1 MKILVLTA
9 AEVRQAIRMKIAI
22 DVMKTAFRD
31 FSMDNSQA
39 PLRSK
44 ISADKSNGTVLLMPA
59 ITDSDL
65 AIKIVSVFDN
75 NHHLALPLIHA
86 MIIVLD
92 VSTGKPLALLEGG
105 SITAIRTGAASGA
118 ATDVL
123 ARNDAKSVAIIGSGV
138 QARTQLEAV
147 CTVRKIEKAWV
158 YSPNTEHVEIFASEM
173 SGREPIPDDL
183 CVVTSSMEA
192 IQDADIICTATTS
205 NTPVFDGNYIKK
217 GTHVNAIGS
226 FTPKMQEVDSETIR
240 KSLVVVDS
248 RQSVLSESGDLIIP
262 IEANIVK
269 ENHIHAEL
277 GEIISNKISGR
288 TDKDQITCF
297 KSCGV
302 AVQDVAAAQIVV
314 EEAKRLG
321 LGTVVSL

>member
-22 DVMKTAFRD
+22 DVMKTTFRD
-31 FSMDNSQA
+31 FSIDNSQA

-75 NHHLALPLIHA
+75 YHHLALPLIHA

-105 SITAIRTGAASGA
+105 SITAILTGAASGA

-158 YSPNTEHVEIFASEM
+158 YSPNTEHAEIFASEM

-226 FTPKMQEVDSETIR
+226 FTPKMQEVDPVTIS

-248 RQSVLSESGDLIIP
+248 RKSVLEEAGDLIIP

-269 ENHIHAEL
+269 KDHIHAEL
-277 GEIISNKISGR
+277 GAIISNTLLGR
-288 TDKDQITCF
+288 TNRNQITYF

-302 AVQDVAAAQIVV
+302 AVQDVAAAQLAVQ
-314 EEAKRLG
+314 EAKRLG
-321 LGTVVSL
+321 LGTVISL

>member
-9 AEVRQAIRMKIAI
+9 AEVRQAVRMQIAI
-22 DVMKTAFRD
+22 GVMKTAFRD

-59 ITDSDL
+59 ITDKDL

-75 NHHLALPLIHA
+75 NQHLALPLIHA

-118 ATDVL
+118 ATDIL
-123 ARNDAKSVAIIGSGV
+123 ARNDAKSVAIIGSGI

-147 CTVRKIEKAWV
+147 CAVRAIEQAWI
-158 YSPNTEHVEIFASEM
+158 YSPNTKHAEDFASEM
-173 SGREPIPDDL
+173 SGSGSIPHNL
-183 CVVTSSMEA
+183 HVAPSSMEA
-192 IQDADIICTATTS
+192 VQNADIVCTATTS
-205 NTPVFDGNYIKK
+205 NTPVFDGNHIKK
-217 GTHVNAIGS
+217 GAHINAIGS
-226 FTPKMQEVDSETIR
+226 FTPKMQEVDPVTIS

-248 RQSVLSESGDLIIP
+248 RQSVLKEAGDLIVP
-262 IEANIVK
+262 IEANIVQK
-269 ENHIHAEL
+269 DHIHAEL
-277 GEIISNKISGR
+277 GEIISNKLLGR
-288 TDKDQITCF
+288 TDKDQITYF

-302 AVQDVAAAQIVV
+302 AVQDVAAAQLAVQ
-314 EEAKRLG
+314 EAKRLG
-321 LGTVVSL
+321 LGTVISL

>member
-158 YSPNTEHVEIFASEM
+158 YSPNTEHAEIFASEM

-226 FTPKMQEVDSETIR
+226 FTPKMQEVDPVTIS

-248 RQSVLSESGDLIIP
+248 RKSVLEEAGDLIIP

-269 ENHIHAEL
+269 KDHIHAEL
-277 GEIISNKISGR
+277 GAIISNTLLGR
-288 TDKDQITCF
+288 TNRNQITYF

-302 AVQDVAAAQIVV
+302 AVQDVAAAQLAVQ
-314 EEAKRLG
+314 EAKRLG
-321 LGTVVSL
+321 LGTVISL

>member
-1 MKILVLTA
+1 MEILVLTD
-9 AEVRQAIRMKIAI
+9 AEVRQAIRMQAAI
-22 DVMKTAFRD
+22 NIMKTAFRD
-31 FSMDNSQA
+31 LSTGIAHA
-39 PLRSK
+39 PLRSNTS
-44 ISADKSNGTVLLMPA
+44 IDGSNGKVLLMPA
-59 ITDSDL
+59 ITNSDL
-65 AIKIVSVFDN
+65 AIKVVSIFEDN
-75 NHHLALPLIHA
+75 PSRKLPLIHA

-92 VSTGKPLALLEGG
+92 IATGQPLALLEGG

-118 ATDVL
+118 ATDIL
-123 ARNDAKSVAIIGSGV
+123 ARDDAKSVAIIGSGV

-147 CTVRKIEKAWV
+147 CTVRNIEKVWI
-158 YSPNTEHVEIFASEM
+158 YSPNITHAENFASEM
-173 SGREPIPDDL
+173 CSKEVIPHMVN
-183 CVVTSSMEA
+183 VVTSPMEA
-192 IQDADIICTATTS
+192 VQGADIICTATTS
-205 NTPVFDGNYIKK
+205 STPVFDGATIKK
-217 GTHVNAIGS
+217 GTHINAIGS
-226 FTPKMQEVDSETIR
+226 FTPEMQEVDSETIR

-288 TDKDQITCF
+288 TDKDQITYF

>member
-75 NHHLALPLIHA
+75 NQHLALPLIHA

-118 ATDVL
+118 ATDIL
-123 ARNDAKSVAIIGSGV
+123 ARNDAKTVAIIGSGV

-147 CTVRKIEKAWV
+147 CAVRAIEAAWV
-158 YSPNTEHVEIFASEM
+158 YSPNTKHAEDFASEM
-173 SGREPIPDDL
+173 SGSGSIPHDL
-183 CVVTSSMEA
+183 HVAPSSMEA
-192 IQDADIICTATTS
+192 VQNADIVCTATTS

-226 FTPKMQEVDSETIR
+226 FTPKMQEVDPVTIS

-248 RQSVLSESGDLIIP
+248 RKSVLEEAGDLIIP

-269 ENHIHAEL
+269 KDHIHAEL
-277 GEIISNKISGR
+277 GAIISNTLLGR
-288 TDKDQITCF
+288 TNRNQITYF

-302 AVQDVAAAQIVV
+302 AVQDVAAAQLAVQ
-314 EEAKRLG
+314 EAKRLG
-321 LGTVVSL
+321 LGTVISL

>member
-9 AEVRQAIRMKIAI
+9 SEVRQAIHMKIAI
-22 DVMKTAFRD
+22 DVMKTAFKD

-59 ITDSDL
+59 ITNSDL

-75 NHHLALPLIHA
+75 NQHLSLPLIHA

-138 QARTQLEAV
+138 QAQTQIEAV
-147 CTVRKIEKAWV
+147 CTVRTIEKVWV
-158 YSPNTEHVEIFASEM
+158 YSPNTEHAEIFASKM

-183 CVVTSSMEA
+183 CVVRSPMEA

-217 GTHVNAIGS
+217 GAHINAIGS
-226 FTPKMQEVDSETIR
+226 FTPKMQEVDPLTIS

-248 RQSVLSESGDLIIP
+248 RQSVLKEAGDLIIP
-262 IEANIVK
+262 IEANIVQK
-269 ENHIHAEL
+269 DHIHAEL
-277 GEIISNKISGR
+277 GEIISNKLLGR
-288 TDKDQITCF
+288 TDKDQITYF

-302 AVQDVAAAQIVV
+302 AVQDVAAAQLAVQ
-314 EEAKRLG
+314 EAKRLG
-321 LGTVVSL
+321 LGTVISL

>member
-22 DVMKTAFRD
+22 DVMKTTFRD
-31 FSMDNSQA
+31 FSIDNSQA

-75 NHHLALPLIHA
+75 NQHLALPLIHA

-118 ATDVL
+118 ATDIL

-147 CTVRKIEKAWV
+147 CAVRAIEKAWV
-158 YSPNTEHVEIFASEM
+158 YSPNTKHAEDFASEM
-173 SGREPIPDDL
+173 SGRGSIPHNL
-183 CVVTSSMEA
+183 HVAPSSMEA
-192 IQDADIICTATTS
+192 VQNADIVCTATTS
-205 NTPVFDGNYIKK
+205 NTPVFDGNHIKK
-217 GTHVNAIGS
+217 GTHINAIGS
-226 FTPKMQEVDSETIR
+226 FTPKMQEVDPATIS

-248 RQSVLSESGDLIIP
+248 RKSVLEEAGDLIVP
-262 IEANIVK
+262 IKANIVK
-269 ENHIHAEL
+269 KDHIHAEL
-277 GEIISNKISGR
+277 GEIISNTLLGR
-288 TDKDQITCF
+288 TNRNQITYF

-302 AVQDVAAAQIVV
+302 AVQDVAAAQLAVQQ
-314 EEAKRLG
+314 AKRLG
-321 LGTVVSL
+321 LGTVISL

>member
-9 AEVRQAIRMKIAI
+9 SEVRQAIHMKIAI
-22 DVMKTAFRD
+22 DVMKTAFKD

-59 ITDSDL
+59 ITDKDL

-75 NHHLALPLIHA
+75 NQHLALPLIHA
-86 MIIVLD
+86 MIIGLD

-118 ATDVL
+118 ATDIL
-123 ARNDAKSVAIIGSGV
+123 ARNDAKSVAIICSGI

-147 CTVRKIEKAWV
+147 CAVRAIEQAWI
-158 YSPNTEHVEIFASEM
+158 YRPNTKHAEEFASEM
-173 SGREPIPDDL
+173 SGSGSIPHNL
-183 CVVTSSMEA
+183 HVAPSSMEA
-192 IQDADIICTATTS
+192 VQNADIVCTATTS
-205 NTPVFDGNYIKK
+205 NTPVFDGNHIKK
-217 GTHVNAIGS
+217 GAHINAIGS
-226 FTPKMQEVDSETIR
+226 FTPKMQEVDPVTIS

-248 RQSVLSESGDLIIP
+248 RQSVLEEAGDLIIP
-262 IEANIVK
+262 IEANIVQK
-269 ENHIHAEL
+269 DHIHAEL
-277 GEIISNKISGR
+277 GEIISNKLLGR
-288 TDKDQITCF
+288 TDKDQITYF

-302 AVQDVAAAQIVV
+302 AVQDVAAAQLAVQ
-314 EEAKRLG
+314 EAKRLG
-321 LGTVVSL
+321 LGTVISL

>member
-22 DVMKTAFRD
+22 NVMKTAFRD

-75 NHHLALPLIHA
+75 NQHLALPLIHA

-118 ATDVL
+118 ATDIL
-123 ARNDAKSVAIIGSGV
+123 ARNDAKSVAIIGSGI

-147 CTVRKIEKAWV
+147 CAVRAIEKAWV
-158 YSPNTEHVEIFASEM
+158 YSPNTKHAEDFASEM
-173 SGREPIPDDL
+173 SGSGSIPHNL
-183 CVVTSSMEA
+183 HVAPSSMEA
-192 IQDADIICTATTS
+192 VQNADIVCTATTS
-205 NTPVFDGNYIKK
+205 NTPVFDGNHIKK
-217 GTHVNAIGS
+217 GAHINAIGS
-226 FTPKMQEVDSETIR
+226 FTPKMQEVDHLTIS

-248 RQSVLSESGDLIIP
+248 RQSVLKEAGDLIVP
-262 IEANIVK
+262 IEANIVQK
-269 ENHIHAEL
+269 DHIHAEL
-277 GEIISNKISGR
+277 GEIISNKLLGR
-288 TDKDQITCF
+288 TDKDQITYF

-302 AVQDVAAAQIVV
+302 AVQDVAAAQLAVQ
-314 EEAKRLG
+314 EAKRLG
-321 LGTVVSL
+321 LGTVISL

>member
-22 DVMKTAFRD
+22 NVMKTAFRD

-44 ISADKSNGTVLLMPA
+44 ISADKSNGAVLLMPA

-75 NHHLALPLIHA
+75 NQHLALPLIHA

-138 QARTQLEAV
+138 QAQTQIEAV
-147 CTVRKIEKAWV
+147 CTVRTIEKVWV
-158 YSPNTEHVEIFASEM
+158 YSPNTEHAEIFASKM

-183 CVVTSSMEA
+183 CVVRSPMEA

-217 GTHVNAIGS
+217 GAHINAIGS
-226 FTPKMQEVDSETIR
+226 FTPKMQEVDHLTIS

-248 RQSVLSESGDLIIP
+248 RQSVLKEAGDLIIP
-262 IEANIVK
+262 IEANIVQK
-269 ENHIHAEL
+269 DHIHAEL
-277 GEIISNKISGR
+277 GEIISNKLLGR
-288 TDKDQITCF
+288 TDKDQITYF

-302 AVQDVAAAQIVV
+302 AVQDVAAAQLAVQ
-314 EEAKRLG
+314 EAKRLG
-321 LGTVVSL
+321 LGTVISL

>member
-22 DVMKTAFRD
+22 NVMKTAFRD

-59 ITDSDL
+59 ITDKDL

-75 NHHLALPLIHA
+75 NQHLSLPLIHA

-105 SITAIRTGAASGA
+105 SITAIRSGAASGA

-138 QARTQLEAV
+138 QAQTQIEAV
-147 CTVRKIEKAWV
+147 CTVRTIEKVWV
-158 YSPNTEHVEIFASEM
+158 YSPNTEHAEIFASKM

-183 CVVTSSMEA
+183 CVVRSPMEA

-217 GTHVNAIGS
+217 GAHINAIGS
-226 FTPKMQEVDSETIR
+226 FTPKMQEVDPVTIS

-248 RQSVLSESGDLIIP
+248 RQSVLEEAGDLIIP
-262 IEANIVK
+262 IEANIVQK
-269 ENHIHAEL
+269 DHIHAEL
-277 GEIISNKISGR
+277 GEIISNKLLGR
-288 TDKDQITCF
+288 TDKDQITYF

-302 AVQDVAAAQIVV
+302 AVQDVAAAQLAVQ
-314 EEAKRLG
+314 EAKRLG
-321 LGTVVSL
+321 LGTVISL